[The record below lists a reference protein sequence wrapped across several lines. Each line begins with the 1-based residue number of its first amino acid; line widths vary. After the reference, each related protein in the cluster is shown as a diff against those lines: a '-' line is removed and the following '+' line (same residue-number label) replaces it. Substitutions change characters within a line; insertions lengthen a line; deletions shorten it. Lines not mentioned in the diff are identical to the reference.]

1 MVNIWNMN
9 LHNVHMV
16 QSIGSPFSTL
26 VWSFAQ
32 AHPNELHIPYS
43 IVILHP
49 ESSSE
54 PGITLYVRL

>member
-1 MVNIWNMN
+1 MEYEPTYIRTYGTIDRQ
-9 LHNVHMV
+9 L
-16 QSIGSPFSTL
+16 PFSTL
-26 VWSFAQ
+26 AWSFAQ

-43 IVILHP
+43 IVIVRP